1 MPSEHDR
8 IVQRHSDVMRDTN
21 DTVRAI
27 CIGAGLDTSGT
38 LADRLDRI
46 GKALLQRDVVAQPNT
61 TAITKT
67 VINALKERLE
77 LVVKTD
83 SVYTGGMDGGD
94 LYRNLHTIK
103 LRLDGE
109 TISQVEIN

>member
-1 MPSEHDR
+1 MTQRDNFIPSHPTVAKAA
-8 IVQRHSDVMRDTN
+8 IN
-21 DTVRAI
+21 DAIRAI
-27 CIGAGLDTSGT
+27 CNDAGLDTSGST
-38 LADRLDRI
+38 LDRLDRI
-46 GKALLQRDVVAQPNT
+46 GKALSQRDVVAQPNT